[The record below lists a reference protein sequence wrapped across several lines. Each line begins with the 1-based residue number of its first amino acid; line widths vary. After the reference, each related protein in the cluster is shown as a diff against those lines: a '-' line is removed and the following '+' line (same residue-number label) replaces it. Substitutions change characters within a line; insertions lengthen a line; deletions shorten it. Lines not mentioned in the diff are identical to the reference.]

1 MDSTNTTKI
10 STVSNAYLCPLH
22 KVLQYGTKRTSFEKE
37 LHEAIVNSSM
47 DVSQSLY
54 KHVLHGCHCQANY
67 KRFDTLTSPKASEQT
82 TT

>member
-1 MDSTNTTKI
+1 MESTDQSSI
-10 STVSNAYLCPLH
+10 YLCPIH
-22 KVLQYGTKRTSFEKE
+22 KVLQYGTKRASFEKD

-54 KHVLHGCHCQANY
+54 KHVVHGCHCQANY
-67 KRFDTLTSPKASEQT
+67 KRFDTIISPKVTIDPKASEQT